1 MEDYRK
7 YFATSASCSSLTNA
21 APLFYQHFLGL
32 NCFFS
37 KLTIF
42 WELPEGAQLM
52 WLGRLD
58 KAVIISE
65 VFYAKGSDS
74 KTF

>member
-37 KLTIF
+37 KLSIF

-52 WLGRLD
+52 WLG
-58 KAVIISE
+58 
-65 VFYAKGSDS
+65 
-74 KTF
+74 